1 VAGAAWDVGAS
12 EGVGGALGR
21 LEMPWSLR
29 LDPGA
34 EAVGSMVV
42 CRRGSAPSVRLEVA
56 PLPSTREALV

>member
-1 VAGAAWDVGAS
+1 
-12 EGVGGALGR
+12 
-21 LEMPWSLR
+21 MPWSLR